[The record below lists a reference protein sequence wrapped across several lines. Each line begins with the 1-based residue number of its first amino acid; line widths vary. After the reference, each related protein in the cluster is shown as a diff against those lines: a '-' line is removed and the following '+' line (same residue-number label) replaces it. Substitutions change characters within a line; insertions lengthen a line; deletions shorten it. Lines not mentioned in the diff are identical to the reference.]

1 MRRCIFLRKRKVGG
15 SMVEHQPGLLV
26 SLVRFPAGTFAIFF
40 PFCQR
45 FTSKLLFPFSFPFLF
60 SFPLPFL
67 SSSFP
72 FPSPSDLSN
81 VRLLTKNKKPVTP
94 FFVST
99 GPSTLTS
106 SKQFR
111 RMCFRVSLNYA
122 HCMSL
127 TTHTVCH
134 ELHTLYVM
142 NYTHCMS

>member
-1 MRRCIFLRKRKVGG
+1 MRRCIFFAQTKGWRLDGRASAGLASVPG
-15 SMVEHQPGLLV
+15 SISGWNVCD
-26 SLVRFPAGTFAIFF
+26 FF

-106 SKQFR
+106 SKHFR

-142 NYTHCMS
+142 NYTHCML